1 MSDLPRYAIV
11 DVKNNVVWN
20 HRRKAWLDVVST
32 GATYKGVRHGRR
44 HQHITTPGSCE
55 FARDFL
61 AREEENFHRELEIH
75 SLEYM
80 AKDVIPRGIKLECSL
95 RVA

>member
-1 MSDLPRYAIV
+1 VTFPLYAIV

-20 HRRKAWLDVVST
+20 HRSKVWTNVVT
-32 GATYKGVRHGRR
+32 GGAAYKGVRRGRR
-44 HQHITTPGSCE
+44 RQHVTTPKSVE

-61 AREEENFHRELEIH
+61 SREEENFHRELEIH

-80 AKDVIPRGIKLECSL
+80 AKDVIPRGIALPLELRCS
-95 RVA
+95 